1 MFRLARFS
9 GSKCGQAA
17 VHNNAEHW
25 TKQNPDTCTNK
36 PLAAMGRHRPPW
48 ACFLPVSP
56 IACWT
61 SRRRSARRDWTGLAA
76 AWVRWGKS
84 PKRRWN
90 TRLPTGVSSLV
101 GVCSGRVC
109 LMQVPAAEA
118 GTVECGCK
126 RRFGIR
132 RKRTLGAEP
141 MLWWGPALAPS
152 GTWVGAS
159 LARWRPSQSQTGRNT
174 HLEA

>member
-9 GSKCGQAA
+9 GSGCGQAA

-48 ACFLPVSP
+48 ACFLPVYP
-56 IACWT
+56 NACWS
-61 SRRRSARRDWTGLAA
+61 SRGRSACSDWAGLAA
-76 AWVRWGKS
+76 ARMRWGKN

-109 LMQVPAAEA
+109 LMRAPAAGAGAVECAGKVRWGSDACTHSARNQCSGGDLHWRLQALGLVPAQP
-118 GTVECGCK
+118 CGDQVS
-126 RRFGIR
+126 RVRGLT
-132 RKRTLGAEP
+132 RT
-141 MLWWGPALAPS
+141 
-152 GTWVGAS
+152 
-159 LARWRPSQSQTGRNT
+159 
-174 HLEA
+174 